1 MFLPSRTGHT
11 AVFADSLPR
20 LSIQEGSHAEIHC
33 QSAPGVLFWSKQIDL
48 TGEERMTSFGIY
60 EAKTHLPQLV
70 ERVAHGEEI
79 LITRH
84 GKAVALL
91 TAPPKEDGLDVREII
106 RRMRELRKGVT
117 LGPDL
122 TIRQMIDEG
131 RRF

>member
-1 MFLPSRTGHT
+1 M
-11 AVFADSLPR
+11 A
-20 LSIQEGSHAEIHC
+20 
-33 QSAPGVLFWSKQIDL
+33 
-48 TGEERMTSFGIY
+48 SFGIY

-84 GKAVALL
+84 GRPVALL
-91 TAPPKEDGLDVREII
+91 TAPPREKEVDVREIVQ
-106 RRMRELRKGVT
+106 RMRQLRKGVT